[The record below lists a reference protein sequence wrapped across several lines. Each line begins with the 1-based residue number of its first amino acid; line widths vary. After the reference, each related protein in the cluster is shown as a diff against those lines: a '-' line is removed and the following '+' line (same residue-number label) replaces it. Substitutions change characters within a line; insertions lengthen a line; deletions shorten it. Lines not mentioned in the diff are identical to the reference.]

1 MDIPYEVRAQHER
14 RSRQKL
20 DELMRE
26 SERKMREYEATHP
39 RAATHQSDT
48 KYLDDELDF
57 SPAATARRQAR
68 KQREKTE
75 RRREE
80 MVYAQKA
87 ERALEAEA
95 RAVLD
100 YQNSFPGTLARV
112 LRHVLNK
119 PLKKRVVLEPLH
131 SDEEDDDLGFK
142 FASRKRSPA
151 KLKLAARKRSPAKL
165 KLAARKRSPAKL
177 KLAARKRSHVR
188 LASRKRSPAK
198 LKLASRKRSHKRS
211 HTRLSFCRA

>member
-39 RAATHQSDT
+39 RAATHRSDT

-95 RAVLD
+95 KAILD
-100 YQNSFPGTLARV
+100 FENSFPGIVARV
-112 LRHVLNK
+112 SRYVLNNVLNK
-119 PLKKRVVLEPLH
+119 DSVRKLESIYPALKKKRAGILEPLN
-131 SDEEDDDLGFK
+131 SDDEDDELGFNVRL
-142 FASRKRSPA
+142 AS
-151 KLKLAARKRSPAKL
+151 
-165 KLAARKRSPAKL
+165 RKRSPAKL